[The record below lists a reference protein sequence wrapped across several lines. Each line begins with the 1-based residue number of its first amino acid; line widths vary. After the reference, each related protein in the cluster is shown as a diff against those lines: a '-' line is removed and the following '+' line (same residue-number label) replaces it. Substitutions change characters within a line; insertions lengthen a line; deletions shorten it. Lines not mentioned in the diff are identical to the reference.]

1 MHEVRIAFRSSLLV
15 AALATLA
22 ACGPATPPQAQ
33 RPPPEVGVVEMQPQ
47 PFELSIKLPGR
58 TAAYRVAEVRPQV
71 SGIVQ
76 KRLFEEGST
85 VTAGQAL
92 YQIDPAPYR
101 VVVQRAVAQLKL
113 ARTSAEV
120 ARLKAERFAPLA
132 RSGAV
137 AKQDNDDVQATYQQA
152 LANVDAARAALE
164 AARIDLRY
172 TRVEAP
178 IAGVISESYVTEG
191 ALVTAGQ
198 PQRLAQV
205 TQLDPIYVDIQRPTA
220 ELLQLRREFEA
231 GRLERAG
238 PDTARIELRL
248 EDGSA
253 YPLPGQLAFSGVTV
267 DPGTGSVNLRAV
279 YPNPDGHLL
288 PGMYVRGRLREGIEP
303 AALLVPQPAV
313 TRGADGQASVLVVG
327 ADNTLELR
335 PIRTRR
341 AAGDAWLVDTG
352 LSAGDR
358 VVVRGP
364 LRLSPGMP
372 VSPVPANAPPG
383 KPGAPGAPAAPTP
396 AGPGPK
402 AAGHG

>member
-1 MHEVRIAFRSSLLV
+1 MSEVRLALRTSLL
-15 AALATLA
+15 AASLGALY
-22 ACGPATPPQAQ
+22 ACGPSAPPQAQ
-33 RPPPEVGVVEMQPQ
+33 RPPPEVGVIEMQPQ
-47 PFELSIKLPGR
+47 PFELSTQLPGR
-58 TAAYRVAEVRPQV
+58 TAAFRVAEVRPQV

-92 YQIDPAPYR
+92 YKIDSAPYQAAT
-101 VVVQRAVAQLKL
+101 QRAAAELKRAQ
-113 ARTSAEV
+113 TTAEV

-164 AARIDLRY
+164 TARIDLRY
-172 TRVEAP
+172 TRIQAP
-178 IAGVISESYVTEG
+178 IAGVISESYITEG

-238 PDTARIELRL
+238 PDSARIELLL

-253 YPLPGQLAFSGVTV
+253 YPLPGQLQFSGVTV

-279 YPNPDGHLL
+279 YPNPDHHLL
-288 PGMYVRGRLREGIEP
+288 PGMYVRGRLREGVEP
-303 AALLVPQPAV
+303 AALLVPQRAV
-313 TRGADGQASVLVVG
+313 TRDAEGRASVLVVG
-327 ADNTLELR
+327 ADNKLEVR
-335 PIRTRR
+335 IIETRR
-341 AAGDAWLVDTG
+341 AAGDAWLVGKG
-352 LSAGDR
+352 LAVGDR

-364 LRLSPGMP
+364 LRLMPGMP
-372 VSPVPANAPPG
+372 VNPVPADA
-383 KPGAPGAPAAPTP
+383 KPAAPGAPSPT
-396 AGPGPK
+396 APK

>member
-1 MHEVRIAFRSSLLV
+1 M
-15 AALATLA
+15 
-22 ACGPATPPQAQ
+22 
-33 RPPPEVGVVEMQPQ
+33 
-47 PFELSIKLPGR
+47 
-58 TAAYRVAEVRPQV
+58 
-71 SGIVQ
+71 
-76 KRLFEEGST
+76 
-85 VTAGQAL
+85 
-92 YQIDPAPYR
+92 
-101 VVVQRAVAQLKL
+101 
-113 ARTSAEV
+113 
-120 ARLKAERFAPLA
+120 
-132 RSGAV
+132 

>member
-1 MHEVRIAFRSSLLV
+1 MPGIRRAFRTSLL
-15 AALATLA
+15 AASLGALY
-22 ACGPATPPQAQ
+22 ACGPSAPPQAQ
-33 RPPPEVGVVEMQPQ
+33 RPPPEVGVIEMQPQ
-47 PFELSIKLPGR
+47 PFELSTQLPGR
-58 TAAYRVAEVRPQV
+58 TAAFRVAEVRPQV

-92 YQIDPAPYR
+92 YQIDPAPYQAAMR
-101 VVVQRAVAQLKL
+101 RAEAELKRAQ
-113 ARTSAEV
+113 TTAEV

-164 AARIDLRY
+164 TARIDLRY
-172 TRVEAP
+172 TRIQAP
-178 IAGVISESYVTEG
+178 IAGVIGESYLTEG

-220 ELLQLRREFEA
+220 EMLQLRREFEA
-231 GRLERAG
+231 GRLERTG
-238 PDTARIELRL
+238 PDSARIELLL
-248 EDGSA
+248 EDGSV
-253 YPLPGQLAFSGVTV
+253 YPLPGRLEFSGVTV

-288 PGMYVRGRLREGIEP
+288 PGMYVRGRLREGVEP
-303 AALLVPQPAV
+303 AALLVPQRAV
-313 TRGADGQASVLVVG
+313 TRDAEGRASVLVVG
-327 ADNTLELR
+327 ADNKLEVR
-335 PIRTRR
+335 IIETRR
-341 AAGDAWLVDTG
+341 AAGDAWLVGRG
-352 LSAGDR
+352 LAVGDR

-372 VSPVPANAPPG
+372 VTPVPADA
-383 KPGAPGAPAAPTP
+383 KAAAPGTPSPAAP
-396 AGPGPK
+396 K
-402 AAGHG
+402 AADHG

>member
-1 MHEVRIAFRSSLLV
+1 MPGIRRAFRTSLL
-15 AALATLA
+15 AASLGALY
-22 ACGPATPPQAQ
+22 ACGPSAPPQTQ
-33 RPPPEVGVVEMQPQ
+33 RPPPEVDVIEMQPQ
-47 PFELSIKLPGR
+47 PFELSTQLPGR
-58 TAAYRVAEVRPQV
+58 TAAFRVAEVRPQV

-92 YQIDPAPYR
+92 YQIDPAPYQAAMR
-101 VVVQRAVAQLKL
+101 RAEAELKRAQ
-113 ARTSAEV
+113 TTAEV

-164 AARIDLRY
+164 TARIDLRY
-172 TRVEAP
+172 TRIQAP
-178 IAGVISESYVTEG
+178 IAGVIGESYLTEG

-220 ELLQLRREFEA
+220 EMLQLRREFEA
-231 GRLERAG
+231 GRLERTG
-238 PDTARIELRL
+238 PDSARIELLL
-248 EDGSA
+248 EDGSV
-253 YPLPGQLAFSGVTV
+253 YPLPGRLEFSGVTV

-288 PGMYVRGRLREGIEP
+288 PGMYVRGRLREGVEP
-303 AALLVPQPAV
+303 AALLVPQRAV
-313 TRGADGQASVLVVG
+313 TRDAEGRASVLVVG
-327 ADNTLELR
+327 ADNKLEVR
-335 PIRTRR
+335 IIETRR
-341 AAGDAWLVDTG
+341 AAGDAWLVGRG
-352 LSAGDR
+352 LAVGDR

-372 VSPVPANAPPG
+372 VTPVPADA
-383 KPGAPGAPAAPTP
+383 KAAAPGTPSPAAP
-396 AGPGPK
+396 K
-402 AAGHG
+402 AADHG